1 MTKPPEGF
9 GFKGTGTVR
18 LVSNAGPANPLANVA
33 QAGGGQSSHARGVR
47 PEPHGG
53 KNGHHGHRMAECP
66 EPHGGK
72 NGNRIAKSSPCPR
85 AG

>member
-18 LVSNAGPANPLANVA
+18 LVSKVPTVPRGPAGPANPLANVA

-53 KNGHHGHRMAECP
+53 KSRVTNVQGVFRV
-66 EPHGGK
+66 
-72 NGNRIAKSSPCPR
+72 
-85 AG
+85 